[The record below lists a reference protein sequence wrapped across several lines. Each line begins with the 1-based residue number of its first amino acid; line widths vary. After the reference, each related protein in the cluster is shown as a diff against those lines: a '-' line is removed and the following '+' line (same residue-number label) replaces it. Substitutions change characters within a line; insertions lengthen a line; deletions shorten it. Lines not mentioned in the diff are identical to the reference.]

1 MTTSILD
8 RPSEDAVRPAL
19 PVGYPRPERMEW
31 KHPATEGECVAE
43 LRSFLRPDF
52 YCLPEMTVHHRWTG
66 RPMRVDLL
74 VVQGDV
80 TLAFEVKRPGFHL
93 ARTLHQAHDYVGA
106 EVAMGTTLEG
116 RIIQACFIY
125 SYPFLPTYENG
136 MVKLAE
142 HYRVGVAYVNS
153 YGNFEFGFAGDVI
166 WRRPEGALRGSAK
179 GWSGKA
185 QRMLFGKRQ
194 FGGSRKRQHDQTGD
208 QR

>member
-1 MTTSILD
+1 MSGYPSILD

-19 PVGYPRPERMEW
+19 PVGWPHERVEW
-31 KHPATEGECVAE
+31 KHPATEGECLAE

-52 YCLPEMTVHHRWTG
+52 YCLPEMTVRHRWTG
-66 RPMRVDLL
+66 RPMRIDLL
-74 VVQGDV
+74 AVQDDV

-106 EVAMGTTLEG
+106 EVAGGTRLEG

-125 SYPFLPTYENG
+125 PATYLISGFGFSGNG
-136 MVKLAE
+136 MIKLSE
-142 HYRVGVAYVNS
+142 HYRIGVAYISPFN
-153 YGNFEFGFAGDVI
+153 GNFQFGFADDVV
-166 WRRPEGALRGSAK
+166 WRGGPAK

-194 FGGSRKRQHDQTGD
+194 FGGSRKRQHEQTGE
-208 QR
+208 Q